1 LKIEDLD
8 INEDQIRLLSFP
20 YKDLYEFDKNLALLW
35 FYSINLFDKIFL
47 QKELKPTEIKEESKK
62 EPKWNILEKYL
73 NYSADKENNKVY
85 YSQQFVYK

>member
-1 LKIEDLD
+1 
-8 INEDQIRLLSFP
+8 
-20 YKDLYEFDKNLALLW
+20 
-35 FYSINLFDKIFL
+35 LFDKIFL